1 VNFVD
6 VALSYPALQAPSVW
20 VQDESFAFD
29 LGVPVALGTWHVRRA
44 DLVLLTGLHLSS
56 RANPSDVRVAT
67 WDLPIE
73 GGWRWTSPVETALV
87 RPYWELGGGPH
98 LNLVLTSYT
107 PTLVSGAMGTHT
119 GFGATVGRGDT
130 RVVLGVRGSVRV
142 GPDVF
147 YGTVTTP
154 DGDVWWQWTSWGARV
169 DGYLGVQLR

>member
-1 VNFVD
+1 MPAPVLN
-6 VALSYPALQAPSVW
+6 PAL
-20 VQDESFAFD
+20 
-29 LGVPVALGTWHVRRA
+29 LGQPPLQRRERVDA
-44 DLVLLTGLHLSS
+44 VDAVVVDPGE
-56 RANPSDVRVAT
+56 DV
-67 WDLPIE
+67 
-73 GGWRWTSPVETALV
+73 
-87 RPYWELGGGPH
+87 GGGPH

-107 PTLVSGAMGTHT
+107 PTLVSGAIGTHT

-142 GPDVF
+142 GSDVF